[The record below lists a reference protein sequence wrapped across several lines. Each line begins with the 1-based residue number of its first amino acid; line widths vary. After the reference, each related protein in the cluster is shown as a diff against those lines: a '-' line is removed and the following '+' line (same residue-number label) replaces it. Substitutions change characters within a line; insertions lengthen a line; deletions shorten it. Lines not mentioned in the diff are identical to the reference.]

1 MAVLGSLRAGQVLEL
16 GQRRCTLGQFRL
28 YVRNE
33 GPNHHTD
40 AAEAARAGLPRPL
53 APGPMLMAF
62 LYDVLTNVYGPAWF
76 STGRLHVAFLK
87 PVYAGDVCELRAT
100 VESVGGGELRLQVRI
115 ETADG
120 TTVVG
125 GTARGAY
132 PGAGL

>member
-1 MAVLGSLRAGQVLEL
+1 MAVLGPLRAGQALEL
-16 GQRRCTLGQFRL
+16 GQRQCTLGQFRL

-40 AAEAARAGLPRPL
+40 SGEAARAGLRRPL

-62 LYDVLTNVYGPAWF
+62 LYDALTSVYGTGWF

-87 PVYAGDVCELRAT
+87 PVYAGDVCALRAT
-100 VESVGGGELRLQVRI
+100 VESVVDGELHLKVRI
-115 ETADG
+115 DTEDG

-132 PGAGL
+132 QVESH